1 MRLPYLNNTLLTLAS
16 LVLAPIWSQSAFAY
30 EKAVE
35 GADVVKDKLF
45 PKKSAVQLDG
55 KFGMVL
61 NGSYIQTFLLN
72 GGLTYYWSENW
83 GFNLE
88 GIFALNS
95 DKAERA
101 CIETFYNDPNFA
113 INSQC
118 GSSANLSQDS
128 QGDANFGPAY
138 VPIREIQYMGVGN
151 FVWNPIYGKQ
161 LVFLS
166 FTTYFDFFVSFG
178 GGLAISKYY
187 PEQSNFP
194 DDGGTDAGKPQ
205 RGVFCTKAEAAKPN
219 GCSTANNP
227 GTTDESRIGIVGRPQ
242 PLSQNNIVTHLS
254 VGQRFHFMKRFE
266 LLASL
271 DNYTL
276 IGTPQTFDTYLT
288 LFGGLGVRF

>member
-1 MRLPYLNNTLLTLAS
+1 MRLHYLTNSLFALAS
-16 LVLAPIWSQSAFAY
+16 LVLAPIGSPSAFAY

-35 GADVVKDKLF
+35 GSDVVKDKLF
-45 PKKSAVQLDG
+45 PKKSAVELDG
-55 KFGMVL
+55 KFGTVL

-113 INSQC
+113 ISSQC

-128 QGDANFGPAY
+128 QGDANLGPAY

-187 PEQSNFP
+187 PEQTDFLN
-194 DDGGTDAGKPQ
+194 GTRQ
-205 RGVFCTKAEAAKPN
+205 RGGLFCTKAEAAKPN
-219 GCSTANNP
+219 GCSTDTNP
-227 GTTDESRIGIVGRPQ
+227 GTTDESLVGIAGRPQ